1 MRLSWRR
8 LITFLS
14 RHINLQTTQKHVYHV
29 PEAFFH
35 PNQTE
40 LFVCLFVCLIWSLK
54 LFAVLMKRFLCRN
67 SHERDLTEIK
77 GDYVFSK
84 IQWVS
89 KNFYGL
95 CLKFQ
100 NLSYLSYFRAL
111 PDYFSKLSGFR
122 TFFIPNP

>member
-35 PNQTE
+35 PHQTE
-40 LFVCLFVCLIWSLK
+40 LFVCLL
-54 LFAVLMKRFLCRN
+54 VLEFETFCHNHEEPFFYRN
-67 SHERDLTEIK
+67 PQERDLTEIK
-77 GDYVFSK
+77 GKYVFSK
-84 IQWVS
+84 IQWAS

-100 NLSYLSYFRAL
+100 KLSYLSYFRAL